1 MVLEACAQATL
12 EYALVTVALLS
23 MVAALGALWRAG
35 ESGAFARAV
44 EQSASHAL
52 SVYGMLDISLY

>member
-1 MVLEACAQATL
+1 MVFETSAQATL
-12 EYALVTVALLS
+12 EYAIVTVALLS
-23 MVAALGALWRAG
+23 MVVALGSLWHAG
-35 ESGAFARAV
+35 ENGAFARAV